1 MNAVT
6 KSEPTTIAERLNAS
20 LTEAIREFLQQEQ
33 ISQSEFAKRLNV
45 SKGQV
50 SKLINSPTDTK
61 LSTIANVAT
70 VLDKE
75 PLLLFTDGRRDA
87 YRYPDESLAILNEP
101 EYPVGKRITDKV
113 NWKDI
118 ENLPVLEQA
127 TAMKRDIDGRRPFSR
142 NMEEHVLQQTLRIWN
157 YNSNAI
163 EGNKL
168 TYGETLTLLLYGI
181 TAKGKPLKDHLDII
195 GHRDAVEVML
205 DMVKGERPL
214 RQTDV
219 RQLHQIMLKEDYP
232 QRAITPDGREVFRMI
247 HVGVY
252 KSEPNHVRTAEGE
265 MHYFAEP
272 NAVPGLMRDLLDW
285 YAEAEKVDEVHP
297 LLRAAILHH
306 EFVSI
311 HPFDDGNGRIGRM
324 VMNFALMRA
333 GYPIAII
340 PVAKRVDYYSALEN
354 ADGGDYVP
362 LVDYIGGHLHSALE
376 VQLATARGED
386 IGGSKWDT
394 PDDDPR

>member
-1 MNAVT
+1 MPFNALDTSAV
-6 KSEPTTIAERLNAS
+6 SDRLNAAIS
-20 LTEAIREFLQQEQ
+20 DEVRAYLQREKITQTELAR
-33 ISQSEFAKRLNV
+33 RLGI
-45 SKGQV
+45 SKGYA
-50 SKLINSPTDTK
+50 SKLLNSPSDTK
-61 LSTIANVAT
+61 LSTIASLAAAIG
-70 VLDKE
+70 KE
-75 PLLLFTDGRRDA
+75 PMLVFTDGRRDA
-87 YRYPDESLAILNEP
+87 YRYPEQSPALLNEP
-101 EYPVGKRITDKV
+101 DRLAGKRITEKV
-113 NWKDI
+113 NWNDLVD
-118 ENLPVLEQA
+118 LPVLAQA
-127 TAMKRDIDGRRPFSR
+127 TSMKADIDARRPFSR

-181 TAKGKPLKDHLDII
+181 TAKGKPLQDHLDII
-195 GHRDAVEVML
+195 GHRDAVDVML
-205 DMVKGERPL
+205 DMVKGSRPL

-219 RQLHQIMLKEDYP
+219 RHLHQIMLKEDYP

-247 HVGVY
+247 HVGGF
-252 KSEPNHVRTAEGE
+252 KREPNHVRTARGS

-272 NAVPGLMRDLLDW
+272 NAVPGQIRDLLDW
-285 YAEAEKVDEVHP
+285 YETVEQRDDLHP
-297 LLRAAILHH
+297 LLRAAVLHH
-306 EFVSI
+306 EFVAI

-333 GYPIAII
+333 GYPVAII
-340 PVAKRVDYYSALEN
+340 PVNDRLDYYQSLEQ
-354 ADGGDYVP
+354 ADGGDYQP
-362 LVDYIGGHLHSALE
+362 LVRFIGDRLIEALD

>member
-1 MNAVT
+1 MSLA
-6 KSEPTTIAERLNAS
+6 TTATQLHSAII
-20 LTEAIREFLQQEQ
+20 TEVKAYLKREGITQT
-33 ISQSEFAKRLNV
+33 EFANRLGV
-45 SKGQV
+45 TKGQV
-50 SKLINSPTDTK
+50 SKLINAPTDTK
-61 LSTIANVAT
+61 LSTIVNLAAAIG
-70 VLDKE
+70 KE
-75 PLLLFTDGRRDA
+75 PMLVFTDGRRDA
-87 YRYPDESLAILNEP
+87 YAYPEDASALNEP
-101 EYPVGKRITDKV
+101 ERTYGDRIREKV
-113 NWKDI
+113 NWADLQQ
-118 ENLPVLEQA
+118 LPVLEQA
-127 TAMKRDIDGRRPFSR
+127 TAMKADIDGRRPFSR

-163 EGNKL
+163 EGNQL

-195 GHRDAVEVML
+195 GHRDAVNVML
-205 DMVKGERPL
+205 DMVKGDRPL
-214 RQTDV
+214 RQADV

-232 QRAITPDGREVFRMI
+232 QRAITSEGRRVFRTI

-252 KSEPNHVRTAEGE
+252 KREPNHVRTASGK

-272 NAVPGLMRDLLDW
+272 NAVRGLMRELLDW
-285 YAEAEKVDEVHP
+285 YELAEREDELHP
-297 LLRAAILHH
+297 LLRATVLHH
-306 EFVSI
+306 EFVAI

-333 GYPIAII
+333 GYPVTII
-340 PVAKRVDYYSALEN
+340 PVSNRLEYYRALSA
-354 ADGGDYVP
+354 ADEGDYVP
-362 LVDYIGGHLHSALE
+362 LVSFVGARLLEALD

>member
-1 MNAVT
+1 MNASVIDEV
-6 KSEPTTIAERLNAS
+6 KSYIN
-20 LTEAIREFLQQEQ
+20 REGITQT
-33 ISQSEFAKRLNV
+33 EFANRLGV

-50 SKLINSPTDTK
+50 SKLLNAPTDTK
-61 LSTIANVAT
+61 LSTIVNLAAAIG
-70 VLDKE
+70 KE
-75 PLLLFTDGRRDA
+75 PMLVFTDGLREA
-87 YRYPDESLAILNEP
+87 YRYPETDLVLNNP
-101 EYPVGKRITDKV
+101 ERKYGKRIQQKV
-113 NWKDI
+113 NWDQLTKLD
-118 ENLPVLEQA
+118 VLQQS
-127 TAMKRDIDGRRPFSR
+127 TAMKADIDGRRPFSR
-142 NMEEHVLQQTLRIWN
+142 NMEEHVLQQTLNIWN

-195 GHRDAVEVML
+195 GHRDAVNVML
-205 DMVKGERPL
+205 DMVKGTRPL

-252 KSEPNHVRTAEGE
+252 KREPNHVRTATGK

-272 NAVPGLMRDLLDW
+272 NAVPGFMRELLDW
-285 YAEAEKVDEVHP
+285 FEGVELEDSMHP
-297 LLRAAILHH
+297 LLRATVLHH

-311 HPFDDGNGRIGRM
+311 HPFDDGNGRVGRIIL
-324 VMNFALMRA
+324 NFALMRA
-333 GYPIAII
+333 GYPVAVI
-340 PVAKRVDYYSALEN
+340 PVDDRLDYYKALSA
-354 ADGGDYVP
+354 ADGGNYLP
-362 LVDYIGGHLHSALE
+362 LVEFVGARLMEALDI
-376 VQLATARGED
+376 QLATARGED

>member
-1 MNAVT
+1 MAIA
-6 KSEPTTIAERLNAS
+6 SIDTTTLTERLNA
-20 LTEAIREFLQQEQ
+20 AISEEVRAYLQREQ
-33 ISQSEFAKRLNV
+33 ITQTELARRLGI
-45 SKGQV
+45 SKGYA
-50 SKLINSPTDTK
+50 SKLLNSPSDTK
-61 LSTIANVAT
+61 LSTIASLAAAIG
-70 VLDKE
+70 KE
-75 PLLLFTDGRRDA
+75 PMLVFTDGRRDA
-87 YRYPDESLAILNEP
+87 YRYPEQSPALLNEP
-101 EYPVGKRITDKV
+101 DRPAGKRITDKV
-113 NWKDI
+113 NWK
-118 ENLPVLEQA
+118 ELQHLPVLAQA
-127 TAMKRDIDGRRPFSR
+127 TAMKADIDGRRPFSR

-195 GHRDAVEVML
+195 GHRDAVDVML
-205 DMVKGERPL
+205 NMVKGPRPL

-232 QRAITPDGREVFRMI
+232 QRAITPDGREVFRTI

-252 KSEPNHVRTAEGE
+252 KREPNHVRTSSGR

-285 YAEAEKVDEVHP
+285 YETVEQQDDLHP
-297 LLRAAILHH
+297 LLRAAVLHH
-306 EFVSI
+306 EFVAI

-333 GYPIAII
+333 GYPVTII
-340 PVAKRVDYYSALEN
+340 PVNDRLDYYKSLEQ
-354 ADGGDYVP
+354 ADGGDYQP
-362 LVDYIGGHLHSALE
+362 LVRFIGDRLIEALD

>member
-1 MNAVT
+1 M
-6 KSEPTTIAERLNAS
+6 SSPTTAAHLHGAII
-20 LTEAIREFLQQEQ
+20 TEVKAYLKQEGITQ
-33 ISQSEFAKRLNV
+33 TEFANRLGV
-45 SKGQV
+45 TKGQV
-50 SKLINSPTDTK
+50 SKLINAPTDTK
-61 LSTIANVAT
+61 LSTIVNLAAAIG
-70 VLDKE
+70 KE
-75 PLLLFTDGRRDA
+75 PMLVFTDGRRDA
-87 YRYPDESLAILNEP
+87 YAYPEDTTVLNEP
-101 EYPVGKRITDKV
+101 ERSYGERIRDKV
-113 NWKDI
+113 NWADLQQ
-118 ENLPVLEQA
+118 LPVLEQA
-127 TAMKRDIDGRRPFSR
+127 TAMKADIDGRRPFSR

-163 EGNKL
+163 EGNQL

-195 GHRDAVEVML
+195 GHRDAVNVML
-205 DMVKGERPL
+205 DMVKGDRPL

-232 QRAITPDGREVFRMI
+232 QRAITPDGREVFRTI

-252 KSEPNHVRTAEGE
+252 KSEPNHVVTADGDR
-265 MHYFAEP
+265 HYYAEP

-285 YAEAEKVDEVHP
+285 YAEAEEEGALHP

-306 EFVSI
+306 EFVAI
-311 HPFDDGNGRIGRM
+311 HPFDDGNGRIGRI

-333 GYPIAII
+333 GYPPAII
-340 PVAKRVDYYSALEN
+340 PVSKRLEYYAGLNAADHGDYLPIVKYIGERLISAL
-354 ADGGDYVP
+354 D
-362 LVDYIGGHLHSALE
+362 

>member
-1 MNAVT
+1 MSFLHESIV
-6 KSEPTTIAERLNAS
+6 AEVKGFL
-20 LTEAIREFLQQEQ
+20 EREG
-33 ISQSEFAKRLNV
+33 ITQSEFAQRLGV
-45 SKGQV
+45 TKGQV

-61 LSTIANVAT
+61 LSTIVNLAAAMG
-70 VLDKE
+70 KE
-75 PLLLFTDGRRDA
+75 PMLVFTDGRRDA
-87 YRYPDESLAILNEP
+87 YRIP
-101 EYPVGKRITDKV
+101 EEELPVVADQEGEYGNRIREKV
-113 NWKDI
+113 NWK
-118 ENLPVLEQA
+118 ELCELPMLERC
-127 TAMKRDIDGRRPFSR
+127 TALKADIDARRPFSR
-142 NMEEHVLQQTLRIWN
+142 NMEEHVLQQMLRIWN

-163 EGNKL
+163 EGNQL

-195 GHRDAVEVML
+195 GHRDAVNVML
-205 DMVKGERPL
+205 DMVKGGCPL

-232 QRAITPDGREVFRMI
+232 QRAITPDGHEVFRTI

-252 KSEPNHVRTAEGE
+252 KSEPNHVVTADGDR
-265 MHYFAEP
+265 HYYAEP

-285 YAEAEKVDEVHP
+285 YTAEENRGNLHP

-306 EFVSI
+306 EFVAI
-311 HPFDDGNGRIGRM
+311 HPFDDGNGRIGRI
-324 VMNFALMRA
+324 VMNFALMRS
-333 GYPIAII
+333 GYPPAII
-340 PVAKRVDYYSALEN
+340 PVSKRLEYYGALTAADHGNYTPIVKYIGERLLSAL
-354 ADGGDYVP
+354 D
-362 LVDYIGGHLHSALE
+362 

>member
-1 MNAVT
+1 MSTAINTLSA
-6 KSEPTTIAERLNAS
+6 A
-20 LTEAIREFLQQEQ
+20 LTEEIRAYLRDRDMT
-33 ISQSEFAKRLNV
+33 QSDFAHRLGV
-45 SKGQV
+45 TKGQV

-61 LSTIANVAT
+61 LSTIVNLAAAMG
-70 VLDKE
+70 KE
-75 PLLLFTDGRRDA
+75 PMLVFTDGRRDA
-87 YRYPDESLAILNEP
+87 NVYPDDAVAVANDP
-101 EYPVGKRITDKV
+101 ERSYGDRIRDKV
-113 NWKDI
+113 NWADVQQ
-118 ENLPVLEQA
+118 LAVLKQA
-127 TAMKRDIDGRRPFSR
+127 TAMKADIDSRRPFSR

-163 EGNKL
+163 EGNQL

-195 GHRDAVEVML
+195 GHRDAVNVML
-205 DMVKGERPL
+205 DMVKADRPL
-214 RQTDV
+214 RQTHV
-219 RQLHQIMLKEDYP
+219 RQLHHIMLKEDYP
-232 QRAITPDGREVFRMI
+232 QRAITPDGREVFRTI

-252 KSEPNHVRTAEGE
+252 KREPNHVVTADGDR
-265 MHYFAEP
+265 HYYAEP

-285 YAEAEKVDEVHP
+285 YTEAEEKGELHP

-306 EFVSI
+306 EFVAI

-333 GYPIAII
+333 GYPPAII
-340 PVAKRVDYYSALEN
+340 PVSKRLEYYAGLNAADHGDYQPIVKYIGERLISAL
-354 ADGGDYVP
+354 D
-362 LVDYIGGHLHSALE
+362 
-376 VQLATARGED
+376 VQLTTARGED